1 MHYEHLQILAHLGK
15 DQEALMYL
23 DQSMKIFPTHQA
35 CKLRAR
41 IFARL
46 KNPEVSGVIEV
57 HV

>member
-1 MHYEHLQILAHLGK
+1 
-15 DQEALMYL
+15 MYL

-46 KNPEVSGVIEV
+46 KDPEVSGKFYSLFSSMLYYSCVILY
-57 HV
+57 